1 MTPSTTTFFP
11 VFPGSS
17 VVKNLPANAG
27 DPGMIPDWRRAHGEG
42 NDNPLQYSHLGNLMD
57 KGAWKAT
64 VHGVAKRW
72 TWLSNKNC
80 PPSLKAPNNAV
91 NKERRT
97 LEGKGELSFFP
108 GDFSPRWKV
117 VGKIT
122 MKDQTVACPQR
133 SLYSLVLVCWRW
145 FIPCICGSSRGSAQ
159 EGKDPRL
166 FEAWLTGPLCWPWGV
181 NGPVESAT

>member
-1 MTPSTTTFFP
+1 MTPSTTAFFP
-11 VFPGSS
+11 GFPGSS

-72 TWLSNKNC
+72 TWFSNKNC
-80 PPSLKAPNNAV
+80 PPSLKSPNNAV

-97 LEGKGELSFFP
+97 VEGKGELSFFP
-108 GDFSPRWKV
+108 GDFSHRWKV

-133 SLYSLVLVCWRW
+133 SLYSPVLVCWRW
-145 FIPCICGSSRGSAQ
+145 FIPCICGSSRVQRGRGRSRGSS
-159 EGKDPRL
+159 RL
-166 FEAWLTGPLCWPWGV
+166 DSLAP
-181 NGPVESAT
+181 SAGHEE